1 MAKIISILNQKGG
14 VGKTTSSMNIGSW
27 MSILGYK
34 VLIIDLDPQANLTA
48 GFGIINPE
56 YTIYGNLLNEYPIK
70 AYEVEKN
77 ISIVAST
84 PALSGLERSLANDI
98 DKEFSLQEKLKT
110 VSGNFDVIILDCPPS
125 LGLITINALVA
136 SNSVYTPLEAQLFST
151 DGLTKVFEMID
162 KIQKRLNPTLKL
174 SGIFFTRYDK
184 RKILKRDIMES
195 ITEQYPELILHA
207 NIRENISLSEAP
219 HVGKDIF
226 RYDHDAIGCVD
237 YSKLA
242 EVILKR
248 ENLTQYLD

>member
-1 MAKIISILNQKGG
+1 MATIISILNQKGG
-14 VGKTTSSMNIGSW
+14 VGKTTSSMNVGSW

-34 VLIIDLDPQANLTA
+34 VLIVDLDPQANLTA
-48 GFGIINPE
+48 AFGIKDPE
-56 YTIYGNLLNEYPIK
+56 FTIYGTLLNEYPFK
-70 AYEVEKN
+70 AFEVEKN

-84 PALSGLERSLANDI
+84 PALSGLERSLANEI
-98 DKEFSLQEKLKT
+98 DKEFILQERLK
-110 VSGNFDVIILDCPPS
+110 SISNNFDVIILDCPPS

-151 DGLTKVFEMID
+151 DGLNKVFEMIH
-162 KIQKRLNPTLKL
+162 KIKNRLNPSLQLK
-174 SGIFFTRYDK
+174 GIFFTRYDK

-195 ITEQYPELILHA
+195 ISEEYPDLILHS

-237 YSKLA
+237 YSKLT
-242 EVILKR
+242 EEILRR
-248 ENLTQYLD
+248 ENLTQFLN

>member
-48 GFGIINPE
+48 GFGITNPE
-56 YTIYGNLLNEYPIK
+56 YTIYGTLLNEYPIK

-98 DKEFSLQEKLKT
+98 DKEFSLHEKLKT

-162 KIQKRLNPTLKL
+162 KIQKRLNPTLNL

-184 RKILKRDIMES
+184 RKILKRDILES